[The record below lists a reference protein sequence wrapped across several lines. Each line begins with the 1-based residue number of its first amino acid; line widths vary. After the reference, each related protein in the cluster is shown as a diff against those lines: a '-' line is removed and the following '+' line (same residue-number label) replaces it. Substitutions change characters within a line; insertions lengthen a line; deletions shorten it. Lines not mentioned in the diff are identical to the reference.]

1 MTEFSVSSVAM
12 RSTVMIAH
20 GLSSV
25 KSADSIIVMGKGR
38 ILEQGSPESLML
50 KSDRAYRKLI
60 EAQKLSESTEDSET
74 P

>member
-1 MTEFSVSSVAM
+1 
-12 RSTVMIAH
+12 MIAH